1 MGFILDGLETES
13 YDRQYSDRE
22 LLNRIVG
29 YFRPYGGRMA
39 LIAVMIT
46 LNSVMGALG
55 PIVIARA
62 IGLLETNPTTVTMAL
77 IALGVSLVG
86 ASAWVFNYVRQMF
99 SARVTSNVVLKLRE
113 DVFNAT
119 VRHDMSF
126 YDEHPSGKIV
136 SRVTSDTQD
145 FAEVVNLTLNM
156 LSQLLLVAMLIIYLL
171 TVNASLTL
179 LLIAMAPF
187 AAAIALSFRRLARR
201 VTQNA
206 RRVTAIINAQIQ
218 ESISGILVAKSF
230 RQEAAIYDTF
240 DANNRQGYRVGLT
253 RGLTLSGIFPLMGFA
268 SGLGTAI
275 VFFAGGLATRT
286 TIAPAEWYLF
296 MQTVG
301 FFWFPVTS
309 IASFWSQFQDG
320 LSAAERVFALI
331 DREPRVK
338 QTAAESVGPRAAEE
352 QGSRGEREQGREEA
366 GEPVAQAARVAQ
378 AVQLAGMEERKGAA
392 EKESRGEQE
401 LLAGESTPAP
411 LHPRSSA
418 ATPPTYGRIEFRHV
432 RFSYTDR
439 EVVLPDFSLDIRAG
453 ETVALVGHTGA
464 GKSSIGKLITRFYEF
479 QGGEITLD
487 GRDIRTL
494 DLGQYRRQIGLVPQE
509 PFLFAGTVADNIRYG
524 RPEAGAPEVERA
536 ARAISG
542 GEWLAAL
549 PAGLETDV
557 GERGGNLSMG
567 QRQLVAL
574 ARVVLK
580 DPAIFILDEATA
592 SIDPFTE
599 TQIQEG
605 LQEIMR
611 DRTSLIIAHRLF
623 TVRHADRI
631 IVIRDGRIIEEGKHE
646 ELLAAGGHY
655 AELYNTYFRHQALEY
670 VESSAWRKDSTSVDN
685 PSDPL

>member
-13 YDRQYSDRE
+13 YDRQYSDRD

-29 YFRPYGGRMA
+29 YFRPYRGRMA

-46 LNSVMGALG
+46 LNSLMGAVG
-55 PIVIARA
+55 PVVIARSV
-62 IGLLETNPTTVTMAL
+62 GLLETNPATTTMVL
-77 IALGVSLVG
+77 LALGVSLIG
-86 ASAWVFNYVRQMF
+86 ASAWVFNYIRQMF
-99 SARVTSNVVLKLRE
+99 SARVTSNVVLQLRE

-145 FAEVVNLTLNM
+145 FAEVVNLTLNL
-156 LSQLLLVAMLIIYLL
+156 LSQVLLVVMLIVYLL
-171 TVNASLTL
+171 TVNARLTL

-187 AAAIALSFRRLARR
+187 AAVIALSFRRLARR

-218 ESISGILVAKSF
+218 ESISGILIAKSF
-230 RQEAAIYDTF
+230 RQEAAVYATF

-253 RGLTLSGIFPLMGFA
+253 RGLTLSGIFPIMGLA

-275 VFFAGGLATRT
+275 VFFLGGLATRT
-286 TIAPAEWYLF
+286 SINPAEWYLF

-331 DREPRVK
+331 DREPKVR
-338 QTAAESVGPRAAEE
+338 QTGNEPVGPRAPEL
-352 QGSRGEREQGREEA
+352 QGSKGEREQGELRA
-366 GEPVAQAARVAQ
+366 GD
-378 AVQLAGMEERKGAA
+378 G
-392 EKESRGEQE
+392 
-401 LLAGESTPAP
+401 STKPAP
-411 LHPRSSA
+411 
-418 ATPPTYGRIEFRHV
+418 PTHGRIEFRHV

-464 GKSSIGKLITRFYEF
+464 GKSSVGKLITRFYEF
-479 QGGEITLD
+479 QGGEILLD
-487 GRDIRTL
+487 GRDIRAL
-494 DLGQYRRQIGLVPQE
+494 DLGQYRLQIGLVPQE
-509 PFLFAGTVADNIRYG
+509 PFLFAGTIADNIRYG
-524 RPEAGAPEVERA
+524 RPEATDDDVLAA

-542 GEWLAAL
+542 GEWLASL
-549 PAGLETDV
+549 PAGLLTDV
-557 GERGGNLSMG
+557 GERGGSLSMG

-592 SIDPFTE
+592 SVDPFTE
-599 TQIQEG
+599 SQIQEG

-611 DRTSLIIAHRLF
+611 DRTSLVIAHRLF

-631 IVIRDGRIIEEGKHE
+631 IVMREGRIIEEGKHE
-646 ELLAAGGHY
+646 ALLAAGGHY
-655 AELYNTYFRHQALEY
+655 AELYNTYFRHQSLDAILDP
-670 VESSAWRKDSTSVDN
+670 SWRTANDADGAPTASA
-685 PSDPL
+685 PLSG

>member
-13 YDRQYSDRE
+13 YDRHYSDRE
-22 LLNRIVG
+22 LLERIVG
-29 YFRPYGGRMA
+29 YFRPHRGRMA

-62 IGLLETNPTTVTMAL
+62 VGLLETNPAATTMLL

-86 ASAWVFNYVRQMF
+86 ASAWVFNYIRQLF
-99 SARVTSNVVLKLRE
+99 SARVTSNVILQLRD

-156 LSQLLLVAMLIIYLL
+156 ISQLLLVVMLVAYLL
-171 TVNASLTL
+171 SVDVRLTL

-187 AAAIALSFRRLARR
+187 AALIALSFRRLARR

-230 RQEAAIYDTF
+230 RQEGAIYDSF

-253 RGLTLSGIFPLMGFA
+253 RGLTLSGIFPLMGLA

-275 VFFAGGLATRT
+275 IFFAGGLATRSA
-286 TIAPAEWYLF
+286 IDPAEWYLF

-331 DREPRVK
+331 DREPKVV
-338 QTAAESVGPRAAEE
+338 QLAAEPVGPRGERG
-352 QGSRGEREQGREEA
+352 QGSRGEREQGSRST
-366 GEPVAQAARVAQ
+366 GNVI
-378 AVQLAGMEERKGAA
+378 LA
-392 EKESRGEQE
+392 
-401 LLAGESTPAP
+401 P
-411 LHPRSSA
+411 
-418 ATPPTYGRIEFRHV
+418 PPTEGRIEFRHV
-432 RFSYTDR
+432 RFSYTER

-479 QGGEITLD
+479 QGGQILLD
-487 GRDIRTL
+487 SRDVRTL
-494 DLGQYRRQIGLVPQE
+494 NLGQYRLQIGLVPQE
-509 PFLFAGTVADNIRYG
+509 PFLFSGSVADNIRYG
-524 RPEAGAPEVERA
+524 RPEASDEQVLATA
-536 ARAISG
+536 HAISG

-549 PAGLETDV
+549 PNGLQTDV
-557 GERGGNLSMG
+557 GERGSSLSMG

-631 IVIRDGRIIEEGKHE
+631 IVMGDGQIIEQGKHE
-646 ELLAAGGHY
+646 ELLAAGGYY
-655 AELYNTYFRHQALEY
+655 AELYNTYFRHQSLDY
-670 VESSAWRKDSTSVDN
+670 VEKRVWEA
-685 PSDPL
+685 

>member
-1 MGFILDGLETES
+1 MGFILDGLESES
-13 YDRQYSDRE
+13 YDRRYSDRD
-22 LLNRIVG
+22 LLARITS
-29 YFRPYGGRMA
+29 YFRPHGKRMA

-62 IGLLETNPTTVTMAL
+62 VGVLGDDPGRVTLQVMLLL
-77 IALGVSLVG
+77 ALGVSLIGV
-86 ASAWVFNYVRQMF
+86 SAWVFNYIRQLF

-119 VRHDMSF
+119 VGHDLSF

-145 FAEVVNLTLNM
+145 FAEVVNLTLNL
-156 LSQLLLVAMLIIYLL
+156 LSQVLLVAILMVYLM
-171 TVNASLTL
+171 TINARLTL
-179 LLIAMAPF
+179 LLLAMAPL
-187 AAAIALSFRRLARR
+187 AAVLALSFRRLARR
-201 VTQNA
+201 VTTNA

-230 RQEAAIYDTF
+230 RQEPAIYATF

-253 RGLTLSGIFPLMGFA
+253 RGLTLSGIFPILGIG
-268 SGLGTAI
+268 SGLGTA
-275 VFFAGGLATRT
+275 VLVYTGGLATRT
-286 TIAPAEWYLF
+286 SIAPAEWYLF

-301 FFWFPVTS
+301 FFWFPITQ

-331 DREPRVK
+331 DREPKVR
-338 QTAAESVGPRAAEE
+338 QIGTEPVGPRNAGER
-352 QGSRGEREQGREEA
+352 GSRGA
-366 GEPVAQAARVAQ
+366 GEPQ
-378 AVQLAGMEERKGAA
+378 GDG
-392 EKESRGEQE
+392 SP
-401 LLAGESTPAP
+401 LLPRPPAP
-411 LHPRSSA
+411 LRPTETTA
-418 ATPPTYGRIEFRHV
+418 APPTQGHIDFRHL

-464 GKSSIGKLITRFYEF
+464 GKSSIGKLIMRFYEF
-479 QGGEITLD
+479 QGGELLID
-487 GRDIRTL
+487 GRDVRRL
-494 DLGQYRRQIGLVPQE
+494 DLGAYRRQIGLVPQE
-509 PFLFAGTVADNIRYG
+509 PFLFSGTVADNVRYG
-524 RPEAGAPEVERA
+524 RPEASDDDVLRA

-549 PAGLETDV
+549 PAGPNTDV

-592 SIDPFTE
+592 SVDPFTE
-599 TQIQEG
+599 AQIQEG
-605 LQEIMR
+605 LREIMR
-611 DRTSLIIAHRLF
+611 QRTSIVIAHRLF

-631 IVIRDGRIIEEGKHE
+631 IVMRDGQIIQQGTHDA
-646 ELLAAGGHY
+646 LLAEGGHY
-655 AELYNTYFRHQALEY
+655 AELYNTYFRHQSLAY
-670 VESSAWRKDSTSVDN
+670 VDEWGRRASQRDAAGDSQQ
-685 PSDPL
+685 